1 MVFKDPRFAA
11 KNYQMRG
18 THLDHTPRHK
28 FMWWVRFVRT
38 TDEAESDPNSR
49 WPTGVSFKAHTV
61 DRPRFSIKNQT
72 VNSYNKKRVIQSA
85 VEYQPITIKFYD
97 TYDDVTL
104 KFIKEYMQFYYA
116 DFSQADSTA
125 WRHDQTDAEM
135 EMGIGSWGFYNGTTD
150 TPDGSYFFDR
160 VEIYS
165 FGNGRYTRWDLI
177 HPKITEISPDG
188 FDYSDGGTPA
198 EITITMAYEG
208 VIWPEIGE
216 EFTDIDGAAEMM
228 GLDEGEYGDDFN
240 SDSKL
245 VFVTEDFGTTPVT
258 STTSTGGTSTGT
270 GTGSTN
276 MLNNMFKPPAAVKTP
291 SNPLSSILNGLS
303 LNNIGSVGKQLGLNF
318 GNSAAGNLS
327 SLIGSST
334 FSSSPLFRGN
344 ASAITGL
351 LGSNSNLMGQIKT
364 MGSSLLGKSSGL
376 LGSAGG
382 LSSMFSGF
390 FNDDTLSLQERKT
403 LAQPVNQTQYAEYV
417 SLLAIAMTALSTVR
431 STINVNASP
440 ISLRQALDD
449 IESLANASG
458 LIFVGETLLSQ
469 LVARLE
475 RLMKA
480 LGTINN
486 YLRGLSSSGGT
497 SHAAYEVARGR
508 MQKLGIYDRS
518 LATIVADEIMADN
531 AVAGYNTTDFT
542 TNTLD
547 PSVFVKINSK
557 LGSEAQLGIM
567 NPVLSKAGL
576 NPAQRSLRHQLD
588 RSPTYLKQLNLYM
601 ENGIAPT
608 LVEGD
613 GED

>member
-49 WPTGVSFKAHTV
+49 WPTGISFKAHTV
-61 DRPRFSIKNQT
+61 DRPRFVIKNQT
-72 VNSYNKKRVIQSA
+72 LNSYNKKRVIQSA
-85 VEYQPITIKFYD
+85 LEYQPITMKFYD

-104 KFIKEYMQFYYA
+104 KFMKDYLQFYYA

-150 TPDGSYFFDR
+150 TPDSSYFFDR

-165 FGNGRYTRWDLI
+165 FGAGKYTRWDLV
-177 HPKITEISPDG
+177 HPKIVEISPDA

-198 EITITMAYEG
+198 EMTITLAYEG

-216 EFTDIDGAAEMM
+216 AFTDNEDTGEMM
-228 GLDEGEYGDDFN
+228 ALDEGEYGDDFN
-240 SDSKL
+240 SSSKL
-245 VFVTEDFGTTPVT
+245 VFVTEDFGTTEVPATTTTTTNGT
-258 STTSTGGTSTGT
+258 STTNGTGGS
-270 GTGSTN
+270 SN
-276 MLNNMFKPPAAVKTP
+276 NLLNNLFRPPLPTK
-291 SNPLSSILNGLS
+291 SNPFSSILNGLS
-303 LNNIGSVGKQLGLNF
+303 LNNIGSVGSQLGLNF
-318 GNSAAGNLS
+318 GHGAAGQSSFLPSANMFSGSKFNRGDLS
-327 SLIGSST
+327 SISS
-334 FSSSPLFRGN
+334 LM
-344 ASAITGL
+344 
-351 LGSNSNLMGQIKT
+351 GSNSGLMSQISS
-364 MGSSLLGKSSGL
+364 MGSSLLGRVGGGNSGI
-376 LGSAGG
+376 GS
-382 LSSMFSGF
+382 LFSGF
-390 FNDDTLSLQERKT
+390 FSDDTLTLQERKT
-403 LAQPVNQTQYAEYV
+403 LAQPVTQTQYAEYV
-417 SLLAIAMTALSTVR
+417 VILNLAMDALSKVK
-431 STINVNASP
+431 STINVQSST

-449 IESLANASG
+449 IQSLADSAG

-469 LVARLE
+469 LGARLE

-480 LGTINN
+480 LGTINS
-486 YLRGLSSSGGT
+486 YLRGFSSSGGA

-518 LATIVADEIMADN
+518 LATIVADEIMKDN
-531 AVAGYNTTDFT
+531 GVAGYNTTDFT

-547 PSVFVKINSK
+547 PSVFAKINTK
-557 LGSEAQLGIM
+557 MGSEAQLGMM
-567 NPVLSKAGL
+567 NPILTKPGL

-613 GED
+613 LDE